1 MSADIRNSGHQGS
14 LDMQSGRHPDA
25 QPDMQE
31 QRRDGAKVHLTAR
44 QSAAAAA
51 FSLELGK
58 ARDIRKP
65 EELAEEAQ
73 AVAPNAPVAAQVVS
87 TAGDPAPRLAAT
99 QSLVEQ
105 IATELRG
112 LEKAPVFKIGQGV
125 EITLPQATT
134 MPGVEQVK
142 LSLSAAGLAV
152 TLQLSA
158 GAQAAAIAAAV
169 QELTTTLAQRFPN
182 RSIRVE
188 KQERG
193 RDAAVEGQFDPLN
206 QPLNQPVRRRT

>member
-14 LDMQSGRHPDA
+14 LDMQSGRHPDT

-73 AVAPNAPVAAQVVS
+73 AVAPNAPVTAQVAS
-87 TAGDPAPRLAAT
+87 TAGDPTPRLAAT

-105 IATELRG
+105 IATELRS
-112 LEKAPVFKIGQGV
+112 LEKAPVFKIGLGV

-134 MPGVEQVK
+134 LPGVEQVK
-142 LSLSAAGLAV
+142 LAVSAAGLAV

-158 GAQAAAIAAAV
+158 GGQAAAIAAAV
-169 QELTTTLAQRFPN
+169 QELTTTLTQRFPN

-188 KQERG
+188 KHEGG
-193 RDAAVEGQFDPLN
+193 RDAAAEGQFDPLN